1 MEWTAYKTKLPYKNR
16 REMKKVAESEPIVAV
31 IKVALPIQVGLAL
44 RIVPIHIARVGVAVE
59 RNV

>member
-1 MEWTAYKTKLPYKNR
+1 
-16 REMKKVAESEPIVAV
+16 MKKVAESEPIVAV